1 MLVKYELT
9 KSEPRDHVKKRNY
22 EEEKE
27 VVHIEFDLP
36 EESEL
41 TFTAGDALGVYPLNK
56 PSEVAVLLSALVGH
70 PAHSEKGKEKEE
82 DTGRP
87 ILSLVLPVFN
97 ENVGVESGILIA
109 QFYLRDKAYQY
120 HSALL
125 AMGTCLYA
133 P

>member
-1 MLVKYELT
+1 LFVDRTLIIID
-9 KSEPRDHVKKRNY
+9 PRAN
-22 EEEKE
+22 
-27 VVHIEFDLP
+27 
-36 EESEL
+36 
-41 TFTAGDALGVYPLNK
+41 DALKHHCRGCGHIFCKEHCNNRQQLPPEWGYDTPQRVCNGC
-56 PSEVAVLLSALVGH
+56 LLKFDKYAR
-70 PAHSEKGKEKEE
+70 ARKEKEE